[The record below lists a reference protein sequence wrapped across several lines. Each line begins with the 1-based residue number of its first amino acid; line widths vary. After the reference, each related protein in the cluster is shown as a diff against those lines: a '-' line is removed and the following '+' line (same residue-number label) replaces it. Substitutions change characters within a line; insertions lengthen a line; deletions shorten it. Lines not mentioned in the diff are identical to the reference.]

1 MSHPSH
7 RLSEEEKR
15 SQGLRPQ
22 SGRLGDDI
30 EDREERRQ
38 REEGVGIIWGRGP
51 SGVRRREWILAGI
64 GFIADAPL
72 TQRSYERRRWE
83 NEDDCRGRG
92 KGKEK
97 NDREGEEEEEERRRG
112 SDRQERRYVCR
123 IKMYRNSGETIK
135 G

>member
-1 MSHPSH
+1 MSHPNH
-7 RLSEEEKR
+7 RLSGEEKR

-38 REEGVGIIWGRGP
+38 REEGVGIIGGRGP
-51 SGVRRREWILAGI
+51 SGIRRRERVLAGI

-83 NEDDCRGRG
+83 NEDDCKGREEERRR
-92 KGKEK
+92 KR
-97 NDREGEEEEEERRRG
+97 REREEEEERRG
-112 SDRQERRYVCR
+112 SDRRERRYVCR
-123 IKMYRNSGETIK
+123 IKMYRNSGEAIK